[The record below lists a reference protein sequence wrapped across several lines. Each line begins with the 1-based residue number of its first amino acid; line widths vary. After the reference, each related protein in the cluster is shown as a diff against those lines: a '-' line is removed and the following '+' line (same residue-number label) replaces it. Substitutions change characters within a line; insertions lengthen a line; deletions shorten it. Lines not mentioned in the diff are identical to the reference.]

1 MVAIISFFVTLKF
14 IKLLRFN
21 RRIAM
26 LSSTLKRASMPLANF
41 GIMFSV
47 IIIACV
53 IFGNMVFGRELYDYQ
68 NYFQS
73 TAAII
78 GLLLGK
84 FSYHE
89 FTSADRVLGP
99 IFFFAF
105 NVMVNWIVMNVFL
118 AILNEIINEVHNSES
133 LQTNDYEMVD
143 FVMEKFKSTYSLIVI
158 ENNIN

>member
-1 MVAIISFFVTLKF
+1 
-14 IKLLRFN
+14 
-21 RRIAM
+21 
-26 LSSTLKRASMPLANF
+26 MPLANF

-53 IFGNMVFGRELYDYQ
+53 IFGNIVFGRELYDYQ

-89 FTSADRVLGP
+89 FTSAHRVLGP

-105 NVMVNWIVMNVFL
+105 NIMVNWIVMNMFL
-118 AILNEIINEVHNSES
+118 AILNEIINEVHSSES

-143 FVMEKFKSTYSLIVI
+143 FVVDKLKSTCITIFINL
-158 ENNIN
+158 ENFSRVFCY